1 MRRIWTGATSD
12 LQESRGSCH
21 DSNEDIPWRCRLSQK
36 SASVAS
42 PKHFI
47 LTVYLNLYTVCL
59 DEVDVL
65 IVTALPMSLLVVN
78 GVLQQNS
85 PATGAEVLKQFGRG
99 PYTAF
104 LARDKEFTVCCASA
118 IVMI

>member
-1 MRRIWTGATSD
+1 M
-12 LQESRGSCH
+12 
-21 DSNEDIPWRCRLSQK
+21 
-36 SASVAS
+36 
-42 PKHFI
+42 
-47 LTVYLNLYTVCL
+47 CL

-78 GVLQQNS
+78 GVLQQNG

-104 LARDKEFTVCCASA
+104 LARDKEFTVCCALA
-118 IVMI
+118 FVMI